1 MGGNVSSRHVS
12 FDPAFDEEG
21 VTFVKGIRLS
31 QRVIDRM
38 KESPPVVHPQ
48 ASPKSSTQSTAPVAP
63 PVERLVPGEHQV
75 PIIPHPPSYA
85 STLVPPPVSVPIKP
99 FVPLVTG
106 TEETSAPPS
115 NLVKSPESLPNP
127 PPTGDEHVAILVPDP
142 QPAVLPAEPI
152 NSPSPVSSEP
162 ITASPRVEPVTPIG
176 SSVEPLTP
184 IGSSVEPVTPIG
196 SSVEPLTPIGS
207 SVEPVTTIGSSVE
220 PLTPIGSSVEPVT
233 TIGSSVEP
241 LTPIGSSVEP
251 VTTIGSSV
259 EPLTPIGSSVEPVT
273 PIGSSVEPLTPI
285 GSSVEPVTPI
295 GSSVEPLTPVGS
307 SVEPVTPIWSSVE
320 PLTPIGSSVEPVK
333 QTPIESSVEPVIVS
347 AEDLVPSAEPIDP
360 IETPSSLTLAAPP
373 TSGESMDLPVEP
385 EVSTS
390 PISIPA
396 PIQSVL
402 EESAVSQSGSASSV
416 VLPDEM
422 PCKMQ
427 IGPISTG
434 DPAVPCVHLVE
445 EPVAPQL
452 EVFPLETHVVNEEKL
467 KRQLREDLQKLL
479 NEEMKMAEHNMRQ
492 QLEEEKAKAKAQ
504 AQAAARLQIQDEVQK
519 LLEEEKASYQQ
530 TLADAIRMEKLKVQ
544 DEHLIT
550 QYYAQKLE
558 EKEKDLENQEALFRE
573 QIAKMQEKMARFT
586 KVTAENYKKGL
597 EDAHKRF
604 RRCQIKPVCSDLQ
617 SQILKCYAENKG
629 QTMSCSNIASLY
641 IQCVD
646 RARQDKKLSTGG

>member
-1 MGGNVSSRHVS
+1 MGGNGSSRHVS
-12 FDPAFDEEG
+12 FDPAYDEEQG

-63 PVERLVPGEHQV
+63 PAERLVPGEHHV

-85 STLVPPPVSVPIKP
+85 STLVPPPVSEPITH

-115 NLVKSPESLPNP
+115 NHLKSPESLPNP
-127 PPTGDEHVAILVPDP
+127 PPTGDEHVVILVPDP
-142 QPAVLPAEPI
+142 QPAVPPAEPI
-152 NSPSPVSSEP
+152 NAPSAVSSESL
-162 ITASPRVEPVTPIG
+162 TASPRIEPLTPPPSITSSTEPVAIPPSPTTDPLTEPVTPIG
-176 SSVEPLTP
+176 SSVEPVTPIGSPVEAVTPIGSSVEPITPIGSHVEAVTPIGSPVEPVTP

-196 SSVEPLTPIGS
+196 SSVEP
-207 SVEPVTTIGSSVE
+207 V
-220 PLTPIGSSVEPVT
+220 
-233 TIGSSVEP
+233 
-241 LTPIGSSVEP
+241 
-251 VTTIGSSV
+251 
-259 EPLTPIGSSVEPVT
+259 TPIGSSVEPVT
-273 PIGSSVEPLTPI
+273 PIGSSVEP
-285 GSSVEPVTPI
+285 V
-295 GSSVEPLTPVGS
+295 
-307 SVEPVTPIWSSVE
+307 
-320 PLTPIGSSVEPVK
+320 
-333 QTPIESSVEPVIVS
+333 TPIESSVEPAIVS
-347 AEDLVPSAEPIDP
+347 AEPTEP
-360 IETPSSLTLAAPP
+360 IETPSSVTLAAQP

-390 PISIPA
+390 PIAKPA
-396 PIQSVL
+396 PIHSVL

-427 IGPISTG
+427 MGLLSTG
-434 DPAVPCVHLVE
+434 DPAVPRVHLVE
-445 EPVAPQL
+445 EPVTPQL
-452 EVFPLETHVVNEEKL
+452 EVFPLQTHVVNEEKL

-479 NEEMKMAEHNMRQ
+479 NEEMKMAERNMRQ

-504 AQAAARLQIQDEVQK
+504 AQAAARLQIQDEVRK

-530 TLADAIRMEKLKVQ
+530 TLADAIRMEQLKVQ

-550 QYYAQKLE
+550 QYYWMERKAQNLE
-558 EKEKDLENQEALFRE
+558 EKEKDLENQDALFRE

-597 EDAHKRF
+597 EDAHNRF

-629 QTMSCSNIASLY
+629 QTMSCSSIASLY

>member
-1 MGGNVSSRHVS
+1 MGGNGSSRHVS
-12 FDPAFDEEG
+12 FDPAYDEEQG

-63 PVERLVPGEHQV
+63 PAERLVPGEHHV

-85 STLVPPPVSVPIKP
+85 STLVPPPVSEPITH

-115 NLVKSPESLPNP
+115 NHLKSPESLPNP
-127 PPTGDEHVAILVPDP
+127 PPTGDEHVVILVPDP
-142 QPAVLPAEPI
+142 QPAVPPAEPI
-152 NSPSPVSSEP
+152 NAPSAVSSESL
-162 ITASPRVEPVTPIG
+162 TASPRIEPLTPPPSITSSTEPVAIPPSPTTDPLTEPVTPIGSSVEPVTPIGSPVEAVTPIASSVEPVTPIG
-176 SSVEPLTP
+176 SSVEPVRHIESSFEPVTPIGSSVEPITP

-196 SSVEPLTPIGS
+196 SSVEP
-207 SVEPVTTIGSSVE
+207 
-220 PLTPIGSSVEPVT
+220 
-233 TIGSSVEP
+233 
-241 LTPIGSSVEP
+241 
-251 VTTIGSSV
+251 
-259 EPLTPIGSSVEPVT
+259 VT
-273 PIGSSVEPLTPI
+273 PIGSSVEAVTPI
-285 GSSVEPVTPI
+285 GSHVEAVTPIGSPVEPVTPI
-295 GSSVEPLTPVGS
+295 GCPVLA
-307 SVEPVTPIWSSVE
+307 V
-320 PLTPIGSSVEPVK
+320 TPIGSPVEAVTPIAFSVEPGPLLNPKYVVCMWF
-333 QTPIESSVEPVIVS
+333 S
-347 AEDLVPSAEPIDP
+347 
-360 IETPSSLTLAAPP
+360 
-373 TSGESMDLPVEP
+373 VEP

-390 PISIPA
+390 PIAKPA
-396 PIQSVL
+396 PIHSVL

-427 IGPISTG
+427 MGLLSTG
-434 DPAVPCVHLVE
+434 DPAVPRVHLVE
-445 EPVAPQL
+445 EPVTPQL
-452 EVFPLETHVVNEEKL
+452 EVFPLQTHVVNEEKL

-479 NEEMKMAEHNMRQ
+479 NEEMKMAERNMRQ

-504 AQAAARLQIQDEVQK
+504 AQAAARLQIQDEVRK

-530 TLADAIRMEKLKVQ
+530 TLADAIRMEQLKVQ

-550 QYYAQKLE
+550 QYYWMERKAQNLE
-558 EKEKDLENQEALFRE
+558 EKEKDLENQDALFRE

-597 EDAHKRF
+597 EDAHNRF

-629 QTMSCSNIASLY
+629 QTMSCSSIASLY

>member
-1 MGGNVSSRHVS
+1 MGGNGSSRHVS
-12 FDPAFDEEG
+12 FDPDSAEDEEG

-38 KESPPVVHPQ
+38 KDSPPVVHPQ
-48 ASPKSSTQSTAPVAP
+48 ASTKSSTQSTPAVAP
-63 PVERLVPGEHQV
+63 LVEQLVPGEHHG

-85 STLVPPPVSVPIKP
+85 STLVPPPVSEPITP
-99 FVPLVTG
+99 FVPLVPG
-106 TEETSAPPS
+106 TEKTSAPPS
-115 NLVKSPESLPNP
+115 PENFPNP

-152 NSPSPVSSEP
+152 NVPSQVSSEP
-162 ITASPRVEPVTPIG
+162 LTAPSPPPAITSEPVAIPPPPTTDPLTEPVT
-176 SSVEPLTP
+176 ST
-184 IGSSVEPVTPIG
+184 
-196 SSVEPLTPIGS
+196 
-207 SVEPVTTIGSSVE
+207 
-220 PLTPIGSSVEPVT
+220 
-233 TIGSSVEP
+233 
-241 LTPIGSSVEP
+241 
-251 VTTIGSSV
+251 
-259 EPLTPIGSSVEPVT
+259 
-273 PIGSSVEPLTPI
+273 
-285 GSSVEPVTPI
+285 
-295 GSSVEPLTPVGS
+295 
-307 SVEPVTPIWSSVE
+307 
-320 PLTPIGSSVEPVK
+320 
-333 QTPIESSVEPVIVS
+333 ESSVEPVIVS
-347 AEDLVPSAEPIDP
+347 SEPIA
-360 IETPSSLTLAAPP
+360 TPSSPTLAAQP

-385 EVSTS
+385 EVSSS

-422 PCKMQ
+422 PSKMRL
-427 IGPISTG
+427 GPISTG
-434 DPAVPCVHLVE
+434 EPAVPCVHLVE
-445 EPVAPQL
+445 EPVVPSFIDQL
-452 EVFPLETHVVNEEKL
+452 EVFPPQTHVVNEEKL
-467 KRQLREDLQKLL
+467 RKQIREDLQKLL

-492 QLEEEKAKAKAQ
+492 ELEEEKAKAKAQ
-504 AQAAARLQIQDEVQK
+504 ARAAAQLQIQDEVQK

-530 TLADAIRMEKLKVQ
+530 TLADAIRREKLNVQ

-558 EKEKDLENQEALFRE
+558 EKEKDLENQDALFRE
-573 QIAKMQEKMARFT
+573 QIAKMQKKMARFT

-597 EDAHKRF
+597 EDAHNRF

>member
-12 FDPAFDEEG
+12 FDPAYDEEG

-75 PIIPHPPSYA
+75 PVISHPPSYA

-106 TEETSAPPS
+106 TVETSAPPS
-115 NLVKSPESLPNP
+115 NLIKSPESLPNP

-152 NSPSPVSSEP
+152 NAPSPVSSEP
-162 ITASPRVEPVTPIG
+162 ITASPRVELN
-176 SSVEPLTP
+176 PL

-207 SVEPVTTIGSSVE
+207 SVEHV
-220 PLTPIGSSVEPVT
+220 
-233 TIGSSVEP
+233 
-241 LTPIGSSVEP
+241 
-251 VTTIGSSV
+251 
-259 EPLTPIGSSVEPVT
+259 TPIGSSVEPVT

-295 GSSVEPLTPVGS
+295 GSSVEPVTPIGSSVEPLTPIGS
-307 SVEPVTPIWSSVE
+307 SVEPVTPIGSSVEPVTPIGSSVE
-320 PLTPIGSSVEPVK
+320 PLTPIGSSVEPLTPIGSSVEPLTPIESSVEPITPIESSVEPVK
-333 QTPIESSVEPVIVS
+333 QTPIESSVEPAIIS
-347 AEDLVPSAEPIDP
+347 AEDLVPSAEPIEP
-360 IETPSSLTLAAPP
+360 IETPSSLTLAAQP
-373 TSGESMDLPVEP
+373 TSGESMHLPVEP

-427 IGPISTG
+427 MGPISTG

-467 KRQLREDLQKLL
+467 KRHLREDLQKLL
-479 NEEMKMAEHNMRQ
+479 NEEMKMAEHIMRQ
-492 QLEEEKAKAKAQ
+492 QLEEEKAKVKAQ

-550 QYYAQKLE
+550 QYYWMERKAQKLE

-646 RARQDKKLSTGG
+646 CARQDKKLSTGG